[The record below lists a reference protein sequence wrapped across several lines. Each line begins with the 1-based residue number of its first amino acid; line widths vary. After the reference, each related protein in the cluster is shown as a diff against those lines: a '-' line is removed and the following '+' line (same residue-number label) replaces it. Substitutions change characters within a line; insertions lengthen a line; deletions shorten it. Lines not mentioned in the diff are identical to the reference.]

1 MQKGVLQMLNSSFIM
16 ALAVSTIRMATPIT
30 IGALGTLFAEQSGT
44 MNLGA
49 EGMMTMGAFF
59 AVLGTYLTGNAWIG
73 VLRGMIAGGLIALLH
88 GFICIEIGGMQNL
101 SGLGLN
107 MFCLGL
113 TAFLLR
119 VIFNTGISPSV
130 ESLWSTPFL
139 EKVPFIGKFMAAMSP
154 LVYIS
159 FLLIAI
165 IWFILN
171 KTPFGLRIWAAGDD
185 PKTLE
190 TAGINVWKIRYLCI
204 VICGVLVGLGGA
216 YLSLGQMD
224 KYVDGMIVGKG
235 MLAFV
240 AVKMGKYKPWSILL
254 MSLVFGFFDALQMQL
269 QLNPAITIAPELIQM
284 IPYVGA
290 ITIMALQKNE
300 NIFPRAFG
308 EPYVKNKYKF

>member
-1 MQKGVLQMLNSSFIM
+1 MLENSFVM
-16 ALAVSTIRMATPIT
+16 ALIVSTLRMATPIT
-30 IGALGTLFAEQSGT
+30 IGALGSLFAEQSGT

-73 VLRGMIAGGLIALLH
+73 VLCGMLAGALIALVH
-88 GFICIEIGGMQNL
+88 GFISIEIGGLQNL

-130 ESLWSTPFL
+130 ASLWRTPFL
-139 EKVPFIGKFMAAMSP
+139 QNVPVFGKFLAAMSP

-159 FLLIAI
+159 LILI
-165 IWFILN
+165 GVVWFIIH
-171 KTPFGLRIWAAGDD
+171 KTPFGLRMEAAGDD

-190 TAGINVWKIRYLCI
+190 TAGINVWRIRYICIILC
-204 VICGVLVGLGGA
+204 GALVGLGGA

-240 AVKMGKYKPWSILL
+240 AVKMGKYKPFSVFL

-269 QLNPAITIAPELIQM
+269 QLSPAITIAPELIQM
-284 IPYVGA
+284 IPYIGA
-290 ITIMALQKNE
+290 IFIMALQKSE
-300 NIFPRAFG
+300 DIFPRAFG

>member
-1 MQKGVLQMLNSSFIM
+1 MLENSLVM
-16 ALAVSTIRMATPIT
+16 ALIVSTLRMATPIT
-30 IGALGTLFAEQSGT
+30 IGALGSLFAEQSGT

-59 AVLGTYLTGNAWIG
+59 AVLGTYLTGNAWVG
-73 VLRGMIAGGLIALLH
+73 VLCGMIAGALIALVH
-88 GFICIEIGGMQNL
+88 GFISIEIGGLQNL

-130 ESLWSTPFL
+130 SSLWRTPFL
-139 EKVPFIGKFMAAMSP
+139 EGVPLIGKFLAAMSP

-159 FLLIAI
+159 MVLIGVV
-165 IWFILN
+165 WFILN
-171 KTPFGLRIWAAGDD
+171 KTSFGLRMWAAGDD

-190 TAGINVWKIRYLCI
+190 TAGIDVWRIRYICIILC
-204 VICGVLVGLGGA
+204 GALVGLAGA

-240 AVKMGKYKPWSILL
+240 AVKMGKYKPFSVFL
-254 MSLVFGFFDALQMQL
+254 MSLVFGFFEALQMQL
-269 QLNPAITIAPELIQM
+269 QLSPAITIAPELIQM

-290 ITIMALQKNE
+290 IVIMALQTNDDV
-300 NIFPRAFG
+300 FPRAFG

>member
-1 MQKGVLQMLNSSFIM
+1 MFDTSFVM
-16 ALAVSTIRMATPIT
+16 AIVVSTLRMATPIT

-59 AVLGTYLTGNAWIG
+59 AVLGTYATGNAWIG
-73 VLRGMIAGGLIALLH
+73 VLCGMLAGGLIALLH

-119 VIFNTGISPSV
+119 VVFNTGISPSV
-130 ESLWSTPFL
+130 ESLWSTPMLANVPVIGRFL
-139 EKVPFIGKFMAAMSP
+139 AAMSP

-159 FLLIAI
+159 ILLIFI
-165 IWFILN
+165 VWFILN
-171 KTPFGLRIWAAGDD
+171 KTAFGLRMWAAGDD

-190 TAGINVWKIRYLCI
+190 TAGINVWRIRYICIILCG
-204 VICGVLVGLGGA
+204 CLVGLGGA

-240 AVKMGKYKPWSILL
+240 AVKMGRYKPFQVFL
-254 MSLVFGFFDALQMQL
+254 MSLIFGFFDALQMQL
-269 QLNPAITIAPELIQM
+269 QLNPAVTIAPELIQM

-290 ITIMALQKNE
+290 IIIMSMQKTD